1 MSREDAKQLLDSLKV
16 YERKLPAAPAQ
27 GTADKQKS
35 NPDQF
40 HKDW

>member
-1 MSREDAKQLLDSLKV
+1 MTRDEAQQLLDSLKT
-16 YERKLPAAPAQ
+16 YERKMPAAPAQ
-27 GTADKQKS
+27 GTAAKNN